1 MPQGFSFPAHVEMWI
16 PVGLLSDQE
25 IWKVRDA
32 HELLGVVARLKAG
45 VTIEQARADM
55 KNITAALEKEY
66 PDTNQG
72 RGATVIPLL
81 EKYVRDIRRTL
92 YVLLSAVGFVLLIA
106 CANVASL
113 MLARAAAREKEMALR
128 TALGASAG
136 DVLRLVVW
144 QGMKIVA
151 AGVGL
156 GLAGAFALT
165 RLMKALLFEVS
176 ATDPITFI
184 SIGLLL
190 AGAAL
195 LACFIPARRAT
206 KVDPMTAMRCE

>member
-1 MPQGFSFPAHVEMWI
+1 
-16 PVGLLSDQE
+16 
-25 IWKVRDA
+25 
-32 HELLGVVARLKAG
+32 
-45 VTIEQARADM
+45 M

>member
-1 MPQGFSFPAHVEMWI
+1 
-16 PVGLLSDQE
+16 
-25 IWKVRDA
+25 
-32 HELLGVVARLKAG
+32 
-45 VTIEQARADM
+45 
-55 KNITAALEKEY
+55 
-66 PDTNQG
+66 
-72 RGATVIPLL
+72 
-81 EKYVRDIRRTL
+81 
-92 YVLLSAVGFVLLIA
+92 VLLSAVGFVLLIA